1 MKISIFQLLF
11 CSMVVSSTD
20 AIASSATL
28 SPVSRVV
35 ELLKGLSKQI
45 EEEGEKEQDLYETY
59 VCWAKSVVEQ
69 KTASNAAAAS
79 RIDMLETYIADL
91 ESGRIELTSERAD
104 LEKEVEELMGDLEVA
119 TASRKKENEDFLD
132 AESEMKQAIKALS
145 SAIEVLGEATKDH
158 KTGVLIAM
166 RSRLNGGIA
175 ALAEQQFALTHA
187 VELGNKFLEK
197 ADAAFLNHLLSGDV
211 PSVDWKKLNR
221 KATFKMAYKARSF
234 KIQSVLKKL
243 HQTFDNNL
251 KDATKKEADA
261 KASYDKLSKAKQD
274 QLDAAR
280 TALTKMES
288 ENGAKGMSKQDSKD
302 EVADLKKQVKAD
314 EKFISET
321 TDALEAKKKEWKA
334 RQTLRSG
341 ELEAISKAIYILHND
356 DARDNFKKSFAS
368 QGFFLQTDMVAKK
381 AQRASGAAAAA
392 LREAAHRSGDRQ
404 LLVLAASLTG
414 PSVKTKFGPVIDAI
428 DKMITILKGNEKK
441 DLETKQSCE
450 EDRMADTRKAVLAG
464 REIDDMTD
472 LMTQLTQDIKT
483 LKEEIEKIEEEHK
496 KVKDELDAATKIRED
511 ENSAWKVT
519 NKEDEEAAATVQSAA
534 DVIKKFYS
542 DNNLVL
548 AQKGM
553 QPSVTAGEAPPPPPP
568 TWEGGYGGKTG
579 ESQGIVALLDMVYK
593 DIVKD
598 QTTAKAEEDEA
609 QNKYDAFKKESEDQM
624 KDLMDEKNDR
634 SRVMG
639 KKETR
644 LEQTKKSRGTKK
656 DDLDALLEKMEK
668 INPNCEYF
676 MVNYPLRLKN
686 RQLELD
692 GLEKAKAIL
701 QGGVFSKGPDPN
713 REIKPGDAASA
724 SFLQINRH

>member
-234 KIQSVLKKL
+234 KIQSVLKKTASDFRQQPEGCYQKKRQMLRL
-243 HQTFDNNL
+243 HMT
-251 KDATKKEADA
+251 
-261 KASYDKLSKAKQD
+261 
-274 QLDAAR
+274 
-280 TALTKMES
+280 
-288 ENGAKGMSKQDSKD
+288 
-302 EVADLKKQVKAD
+302 
-314 EKFISET
+314 
-321 TDALEAKKKEWKA
+321 
-334 RQTLRSG
+334 
-341 ELEAISKAIYILHND
+341 
-356 DARDNFKKSFAS
+356 NF
-368 QGFFLQTDMVAKK
+368 
-381 AQRASGAAAAA
+381 R
-392 LREAAHRSGDRQ
+392 
-404 LLVLAASLTG
+404 
-414 PSVKTKFGPVIDAI
+414 
-428 DKMITILKGNEKK
+428 
-441 DLETKQSCE
+441 KQSRTSLMQPGQHSQKWSQ
-450 EDRMADTRKAVLAG
+450 RMVRKAC
-464 REIDDMTD
+464 
-472 LMTQLTQDIKT
+472 QS
-483 LKEEIEKIEEEHK
+483 KIQ
-496 KVKDELDAATKIRED
+496 R
-511 ENSAWKVT
+511 
-519 NKEDEEAAATVQSAA
+519 
-534 DVIKKFYS
+534 
-542 DNNLVL
+542 
-548 AQKGM
+548 
-553 QPSVTAGEAPPPPPP
+553 
-568 TWEGGYGGKTG
+568 
-579 ESQGIVALLDMVYK
+579 
-593 DIVKD
+593 
-598 QTTAKAEEDEA
+598 
-609 QNKYDAFKKESEDQM
+609 M
-624 KDLMDEKNDR
+624 KLP
-634 SRVMG
+634 
-639 KKETR
+639 
-644 LEQTKKSRGTKK
+644 
-656 DDLDALLEKMEK
+656 
-668 INPNCEYF
+668 I
-676 MVNYPLRLKN
+676 
-686 RQLELD
+686 
-692 GLEKAKAIL
+692 
-701 QGGVFSKGPDPN
+701 
-713 REIKPGDAASA
+713 
-724 SFLQINRH
+724 